1 MERAQKLG
9 MDMKKFKEGMRNYN
23 LPERCANSVF
33 GKYDNAKQIKK
44 HDPVS
49 LDRLQWQKYHE
60 TLIEKVNKRKVKITE
75 ERNQKLILDRD
86 KKEKRFQNKMKELA
100 SRDPR
105 EMYRNSK
112 IDIHARKLD
121 RANRDY
127 QFTAEQQEHIIEA
140 FE

>member
-44 HDPVS
+44 QDPVS

-86 KKEKRFQNKMKELA
+86 KKEKRF
-100 SRDPR
+100 
-105 EMYRNSK
+105 
-112 IDIHARKLD
+112 
-121 RANRDY
+121 
-127 QFTAEQQEHIIEA
+127 
-140 FE
+140 